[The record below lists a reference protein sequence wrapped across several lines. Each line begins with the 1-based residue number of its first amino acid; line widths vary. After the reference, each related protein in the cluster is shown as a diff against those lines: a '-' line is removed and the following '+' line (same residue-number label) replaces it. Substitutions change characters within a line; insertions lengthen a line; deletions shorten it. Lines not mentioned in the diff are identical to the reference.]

1 MSNSAVS
8 SDSIPITLIGGYLG
22 VGKTTLINKLLSH
35 PGLPP
40 GTAVLVND
48 FGDIN
53 IDESL
58 IRSESDDGTVIGLSN
73 GCICC
78 SISDDLS
85 KALDAL
91 REMPVKHVIL
101 ETSGVAEPLRVW
113 RHCHYPGFIPKAAVV
128 LVDASKHA
136 KRSQDKYVGSLVRA
150 QVEQAHLLVLSKTD
164 LNPGFE
170 LNRLTPQLSNQDP
183 DLIDTLLEWRHIDE
197 TSEIASSSS
206 SLQPAFRTY
215 TWHQAQ
221 DITQALLTD
230 VLSTLD
236 ESVHRVKGLV
246 ATEDAGL
253 LLINRVGDSLNMHCY
268 RQSAQPEHLGLVFIC
283 RSSSSH
289 EMHSAASG
297 LGTSSIASQIA
308 RLDAGN

>member
-48 FGDIN
+48 FGDIH
-53 IDESL
+53 IAESL

-85 KALDAL
+85 KALDELHKLAVQHIV
-91 REMPVKHVIL
+91 M
-101 ETSGVAEPLRVW
+101 ETSGVAEPARVW
-113 RHCHYPGFIPKAAVV
+113 QHCHYPGFTPVACVV
-128 LVDASKHA
+128 LVDASNHA
-136 KRSQDKYVGSLVRA
+136 ARSQDKYVGSLVRA

-170 LNRLTPQLSNQDP
+170 LNHLTPQLSSQDP
-183 DLIDTLLEWRHIDE
+183 ALIE
-197 TSEIASSSS
+197 TVLRWQHADDATFTDHF
-206 SLQPAFRTY
+206 LTTQPSFRAH
-215 TWHQAQ
+215 TWHQEKPIAR
-221 DITQALLTD
+221 TSLEALLD
-230 VLSTLD
+230 NLG
-236 ESVHRVKGLV
+236 ESVQRVKGWV
-246 ATEDAGL
+246 DTFEGIYVVSKVGSRATVTEL
-253 LLINRVGDSLNMHCY
+253 KEN
-268 RQSAQPEHLGLVFIC
+268 QPPPAMLGLVIITYGDAGSVSESNEHAGGF
-283 RSSSSH
+283 
-289 EMHSAASG
+289 ASG
-297 LGTSSIASQIA
+297 QITMTLSS
-308 RLDAGN
+308 

>member
-1 MSNSAVS
+1 
-8 SDSIPITLIGGYLG
+8 
-22 VGKTTLINKLLSH
+22 
-35 PGLPP
+35 
-40 GTAVLVND
+40 
-48 FGDIN
+48 
-53 IDESL
+53 L

-128 LVDASKHA
+128 LVDASNHA

-164 LNPGFE
+164 LNQGFE

-197 TSEIASSSS
+197 TSEIASSSP
-206 SLQPAFRTY
+206 LQPAFRTY

-230 VLSTLD
+230 VLSSLD

-253 LLINRVGDSLNMHCY
+253 LLINRVGDSLNMRCY
-268 RQSAQPEHLGLVFIC
+268 GQSAQPEHLGLVFIC
-283 RSSSSH
+283 RSSRSH

>member
-22 VGKTTLINKLLSH
+22 AGKTTLINKLLSH

-128 LVDASKHA
+128 LVDASNHA

-183 DLIDTLLEWRHIDE
+183 DLINTLLGWHQASDKSAIEP
-197 TSEIASSSS
+197 ASS
-206 SLQPAFRTY
+206 LLPAFRAY
-215 TWHQAQ
+215 TWRQAQ
-221 DITQALLTD
+221 DISQALLTD
-230 VLSTLD
+230 VLSALD

-246 ATEDAGL
+246 ATGDAGL